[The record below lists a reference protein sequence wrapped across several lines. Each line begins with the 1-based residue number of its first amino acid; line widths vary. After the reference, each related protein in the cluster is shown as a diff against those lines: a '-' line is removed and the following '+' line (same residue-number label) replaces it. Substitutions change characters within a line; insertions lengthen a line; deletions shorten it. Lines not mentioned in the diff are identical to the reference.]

1 MSARA
6 AFWKWAALGGFAAA
20 LLLGAQAQ
28 AVGGSAGLLQV
39 GETSALRPIIEE
51 QLGKIPLAPGPGHDG
66 QIYYA
71 IGLDLD
77 GDEVAPLLDHGAF
90 RYRRILYPLL
100 ASGLGLFE
108 GEALL
113 IGMIVL
119 AAGSVAVAS
128 GATAATAVRIG
139 KSEWFALAVIL
150 NPGVWL
156 SVRLLTAD
164 ALALALMAV
173 GLLAVSSSNRTAASS
188 FTLSI
193 LAKDVYLV
201 TAAGLSATRD
211 RRRWPLVVVPA
222 VVLIGWMSW
231 LTLTLGD
238 GFTGRGN
245 LALPFLGIVE
255 ASQNWGSLDLGE
267 LFYLG
272 FALMSVAV
280 GIVFAALRKSWL
292 RFPILGWSILGIVSS
307 NWVWDFGNNSARAFA
322 PIALLV
328 ALASA
333 SQAVER
339 TSDAT
344 GDRDML
350 GNS

>member
-1 MSARA
+1 MPARNI
-6 AFWKWAALGGFAAA
+6 FWKWVALGGIAAA
-20 LLLGAQAQ
+20 LLLWAQAQ

-51 QLGKIPLAPGPGHDG
+51 QLGEIPVARGPGHDG

-100 ASGLGLFE
+100 ASGFGLLQ

-128 GATAATAVRIG
+128 GAVAATAVRLG
-139 KSEWFALAVIL
+139 RSEWLALAVIL

-164 ALALALMAV
+164 VLALALMAV
-173 GLLAVSSSNRTAASS
+173 GLLAASSSSRTAAAS

-201 TAAGLSATRD
+201 TPAGLSAARD
-211 RRRWPLVVVPA
+211 RRRWLLFVVPA
-222 VVLIGWMSW
+222 VVLIFWMSW

-255 ASQNWGSLDLGE
+255 ASQNWGNLDLEE

-272 FALMSVAV
+272 FALTSVAV
-280 GIVFAALRKSWL
+280 GIVFAVLRQSWL
-292 RFPILGWSILGIVSS
+292 RLPILGWSILGIVSS

-322 PIALLV
+322 PVALLV
-328 ALASA
+328 ALALA
-333 SQAVER
+333 SQAPEP

-344 GDRDML
+344 GDRETA
-350 GNS
+350 GSW